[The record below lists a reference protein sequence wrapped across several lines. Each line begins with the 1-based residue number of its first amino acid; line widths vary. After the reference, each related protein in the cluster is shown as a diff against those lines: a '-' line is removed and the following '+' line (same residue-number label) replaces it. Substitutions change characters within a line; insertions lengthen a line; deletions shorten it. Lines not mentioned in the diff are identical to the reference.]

1 MDMGQETELK
11 FIGPEEALARV
22 RQKSLFRRFARGR
35 KAKTRAMHAVYFDT
49 ETFALREAGY
59 VLRVRNED
67 GGFVQTVK
75 SVNGPDL
82 ATRVEIKVNVESLA
96 PDLAAIPDKAVRR
109 DLKAALGG
117 GTLAPMFSV
126 EMRRTTVLLTPK
138 RGTSIEA
145 AFDVGAI
152 KTAGDKPSSLPV
164 VEFELELLAGDANEL
179 VACARGLTAD
189 LPLMLFLQS
198 KAERGYALAADAAE
212 APVTAEDIAV
222 TDDATAD
229 VAFRYVV
236 AHCLKHLL
244 GNWAAVTVARDP
256 EGIHQMRVALRRLR
270 SALSLFG
277 GPFRAALSKLED
289 EVRWVAGVMGA
300 ARDLDVFQEDVFR
313 PAAEA
318 HGEDDRLLELATVV
332 RTRRRIAWVHVF
344 EALESERFRRLVL
357 ELASATFA
365 KPWLDATIGGDEAI
379 EPARDFARRRMQR
392 RYRRAVRLGRRITEL
407 DAAER
412 HELRIKLKKLRYGLD
427 FFRSLFAKQ
436 ATQKFLKRLSDLQD
450 TLGRLND
457 AAVANALVEEIL
469 NENGDGAAAAAI
481 GYAGGLVAGW
491 HLGHARLR
499 VRQLERRW
507 ARLAKLGPP
516 WR

>member
-1 MDMGQETELK
+1 MGPETELK

-22 RQKSLFRRFARGR
+22 RQKPLFRRLARGR
-35 KAKTRAMHAVYFDT
+35 KAQTRALHAIYFDS
-49 ETFALREAGY
+49 ETFALRDAGY
-59 VLRVRNED
+59 VLRVRNEG

-75 SVNGPDL
+75 SAKGPDL
-82 ATRVEIKVNVESLA
+82 ATRVEIKSKVGSMA
-96 PDLAAIPDKAVRR
+96 PDLDAVPDKTVRR
-109 DLKAALGG
+109 DLKAALDGAA
-117 GTLAPMFSV
+117 LAPAFAV

-138 RGTSIEA
+138 RGTTIEA

-152 KTAGDKPSSLPV
+152 KTVGDKPASLPL
-164 VEFELELLAGDANEL
+164 VEFELELIAGDANEL
-179 VACARGLTAD
+179 AACAQALTAD

-198 KAERGYALAADAAE
+198 KAERGFLLAADAVE
-212 APVTAEDIAV
+212 APVGAERIVLA
-222 TDDATAD
+222 DDATAD
-229 VAFRYVV
+229 VAFRHVI
-236 AHCLKHLL
+236 AHCLRHML
-244 GNWAAVTVARDP
+244 GNWPAVTVGRDP

-289 EVRWVAGVMGA
+289 EIRWIADVMGA

-318 HGEDDRLLELATVV
+318 HGEDERLLELATVV
-332 RTRRRIAWVHVF
+332 RTRRRIAWSHVF

-357 ELASATFA
+357 ALASTTFA
-365 KPWLDATIGGDEAI
+365 KPWLDAAIGGEAAV
-379 EPARDFARRRMQR
+379 EPARDFARRRMRR
-392 RYRRAVRLGRRITEL
+392 RYRRAVRLGRRIEEL
-407 DAAER
+407 DARER

-427 FFRSLFAKQ
+427 FFRSLFGKR
-436 ATQKFLKRLSDLQD
+436 ATNKFLERLSDLQD

-457 AAVANALVEEIL
+457 AAVAHALVKEIL
-469 NENGDGAAAAAI
+469 AEHGDGPGAAAI
-481 GYAGGLVAGW
+481 GYAGGVVAGW

-499 VRQLERRW
+499 AKTLSRRW
-507 ARLAKLGPP
+507 RRFAKLPTP